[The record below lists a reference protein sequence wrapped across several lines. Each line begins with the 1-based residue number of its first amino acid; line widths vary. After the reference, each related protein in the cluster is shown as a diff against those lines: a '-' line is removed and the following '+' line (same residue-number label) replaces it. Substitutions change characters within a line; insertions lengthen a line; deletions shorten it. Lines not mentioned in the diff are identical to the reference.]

1 MTDNNVL
8 LFPSKEK
15 IEEGEAFA
23 SEADKYN
30 GRDLKAHFDHFLI
43 TLDASVETFQELSVM
58 EKYSLYTTLVQ
69 FTHTSLDSF
78 IKLKEGK

>member
-1 MTDNNVL
+1 MTDNNVVQ
-8 LFPSKEK
+8 FPSKSK
-15 IEEGEAFA
+15 LEEL

-30 GRDLKAHFDHFLI
+30 GRDLKEHFDHFLN
-43 TLDASVETFQELSVM
+43 TLDASVESFCELSVM
-58 EKYSLYTTLVQ
+58 EKDSLYTTLVQ